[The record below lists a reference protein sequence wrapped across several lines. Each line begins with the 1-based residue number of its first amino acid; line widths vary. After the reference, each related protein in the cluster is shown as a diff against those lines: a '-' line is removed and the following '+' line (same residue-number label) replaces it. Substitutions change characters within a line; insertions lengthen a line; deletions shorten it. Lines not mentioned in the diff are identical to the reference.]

1 MYTVHEVLESF
12 FFEKSP
18 KLRKP
23 FLGGSNE
30 RNVSLWCWRF
40 AGYMVLGG
48 YFIVY
53 DMQLRIFCKKDPKY
67 GKFQKIESFFFKN
80 SPKIRSLSG
89 VGIDH
94 GNEQVWC

>member
-18 KLRKP
+18 KLRKQ

-67 GKFQKIESFFFKN
+67 GKF
-80 SPKIRSLSG
+80 
-89 VGIDH
+89 
-94 GNEQVWC
+94 